1 MNHKTRT
8 KLEKLEPRWPK
19 MLDKEDCRLIIDNN
33 RWYYE
38 TFYPEAL

>member
-1 MNHKTRT
+1 MTEEQSR
-8 KLEKLEPRWPK
+8 RV
-19 MLDKEDCRLIIDNN
+19 IDNN